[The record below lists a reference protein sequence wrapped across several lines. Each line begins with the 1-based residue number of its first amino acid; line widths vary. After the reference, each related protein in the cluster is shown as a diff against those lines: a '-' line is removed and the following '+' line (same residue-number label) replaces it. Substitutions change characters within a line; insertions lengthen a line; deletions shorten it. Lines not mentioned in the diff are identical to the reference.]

1 MDWIH
6 IERDIQ
12 GYTETEKKALALLR
26 EGKSHFQIAFKLHV
40 SFEHAREIVFDI
52 RKKESLIM
60 GKLTDQQRAD
70 IYQAWKDGT
79 TQKELAQ
86 KYGVCNQAISQL
98 IKKMNTQKP
107 EPVELEDVEN
117 GIPNTPLMPQRKPA
131 QINQEFEASIEQMV
145 EDVKKKSA
153 IEVKNAENAE
163 KKSVIAK
170 IPECVKRACD
180 QRIKDLDEEIS
191 IRSARIEDLK
201 YEVEQFA
208 DELRQIRAWRDSQL

>member
-12 GYTETEKKALALLR
+12 GYTETEKKALALLN
-26 EGKSHFQIAFKLHV
+26 EGKSHYQIAFKLHV

-60 GKLTDQQRAD
+60 GKLTDQQKAE
-70 IYQAWKDGT
+70 IYQKWKDG
-79 TQKELAQ
+79 QAPKALATEYNVSDQ
-86 KYGVCNQAISQL
+86 SIYNLVN
-98 IKKMNTQKP
+98 KMNAQNSAP
-107 EPVELEDVEN
+107 AELEDVEN

-131 QINQEFEASIEQMV
+131 QINEEFESSIEQMV

-163 KKSVIAK
+163 KKSKIAK

-180 QRIKDLDEEIS
+180 QRIQDLDEEIS
-191 IRSARIEDLK
+191 IRSQRVLELKEEIEI
-201 YEVEQFA
+201 FS

>member
-60 GKLTDQQRAD
+60 GKLTDQQRAE

-107 EPVELEDVEN
+107 APVELEDVEN
-117 GIPNTPLMPQRKPA
+117 GIPNTPLMSQRM
-131 QINQEFEASIEQMV
+131 IENT
-145 EDVKKKSA
+145 E
-153 IEVKNAENAE
+153 KNAAKAE
-163 KKSVIAK
+163 KKSAIAK

-208 DELRQIRAWRDSQL
+208 EELRQIRAWRDSQL

>member
-12 GYTETEKKALALLR
+12 GYTETEKNALALLN
-26 EGKSHFQIAFKLHV
+26 EGKNYFHIAYKLHV
-40 SFEHAREIVFDI
+40 SFERARDIVFSI

-60 GKLTDQQRAD
+60 GKLTDQQRAE
-70 IYQAWKDGT
+70 IYQKWKDG
-79 TQKELAQ
+79 QAPKALAEEYSVSDQSIYNLVNKMNAQ
-86 KYGVCNQAISQL
+86 KPA
-98 IKKMNTQKP
+98 
-107 EPVELEDVEN
+107 PVELEDVEN

-131 QINQEFEASIEQMV
+131 QINQEFEAKVKEMIENT
-145 EDVKKKSA
+145 E
-153 IEVKNAENAE
+153 KNAANAE
-163 KKSVIAK
+163 KKSAIAK
-170 IPECVKRACD
+170 IQECVKRACD

-208 DELRQIRAWRDSQL
+208 EELRQIRAWRDSQL

>member
-1 MDWIH
+1 MICVDWIH

-79 TQKELAQ
+79 TQKKLAQ

-107 EPVELEDVEN
+107 APVELEDVEN

-131 QINQEFEASIEQMV
+131 QINQEFESSIEQMV

-153 IEVKNAENAE
+153 
-163 KKSVIAK
+163 IAK

-191 IRSARIEDLK
+191 IRSQRVLDLK
-201 YEVEQFA
+201 EEIDIFS

>member
-12 GYTETEKKALALLR
+12 GYTETEKNALTLLN
-26 EGKSHFQIAFKLHV
+26 EGKNYFHIAYKLHV
-40 SFEHAREIVFDI
+40 SFERARDIVFSI

-60 GKLTDQQRAD
+60 GKLTDQQRAE

-86 KYGVCNQAISQL
+86 QYGVCNQAISQL
-98 IKKMNTQKP
+98 IKKMNAQKP
-107 EPVELEDVEN
+107 ASVELEDVEN

-153 IEVKNAENAE
+153 VEVK
-163 KKSVIAK
+163 KSAIAK

-208 DELRQIRAWRDSQL
+208 EELRQIRAWRDSQL